1 MGALTEKKN
10 LAVSDDGVLEEREKE
25 KERKERD
32 RLGDRE
38 TKKEKHRELL
48 EKDLSS
54 SKLLQSTML

>member
-1 MGALTEKKN
+1 MSTERKK
-10 LAVSDDGVLEEREKE
+10 KE

-38 TKKEKHRELL
+38 TKKEKQRESL

-54 SKLLQSTML
+54 PKLLQSTML

>member
-10 LAVSDDGVLEEREKE
+10 LAVSDGGVLKEREKE

-38 TKKEKHRELL
+38 TKKEKQRESL

-54 SKLLQSTML
+54 PKLLQSTML